1 MWSMFLF
8 FLKLGFLSFGG
19 GYALIPL
26 IQEEAARRQWMTHSA
41 FLDAVGVAGMS
52 PGPVAVNLSS
62 IIGYQTYGIGGAVS
76 ALIGLVLPSM
86 LVSALLLVLI
96 FRLRKKTFIDR
107 IFYGLQPIVTALILF
122 AVYRLGL
129 GSLEH
134 AQVHGQLLV
143 GICIVGVGWMM
154 LVRYRMHPVFI
165 LLFSAICGAA
175 FLA

>member
-1 MWSMFLF
+1 MFLF

-26 IQEEAARRQWMTHSA
+26 IEQEAAKRQWMSHDA

-62 IIGYQTYGIGGAVS
+62 IIGYQTNGIGGAIA
-76 ALIGLVLPSM
+76 ALVGLVLPSV
-86 LVSALLLVLI
+86 LVTALLLIVI
-96 FRLRKKTFIDR
+96 FRLRKKAFIDR
-107 IFYGLQPIVTALILF
+107 VFYGLQPIVTALILF

-129 GSLEH
+129 GSLENTRMS
-134 AQVHGQLLV
+134 GQLLV
-143 GICIVGVGWMM
+143 GIFIVGVCWIM
-154 LVRYRMHPVFI
+154 LVRYRMHPLFI